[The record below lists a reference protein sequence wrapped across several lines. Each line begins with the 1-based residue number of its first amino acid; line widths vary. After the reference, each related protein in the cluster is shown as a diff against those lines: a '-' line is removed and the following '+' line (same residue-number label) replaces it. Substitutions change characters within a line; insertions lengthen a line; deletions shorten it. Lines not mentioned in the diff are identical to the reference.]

1 MDFFCYNNLVN
12 SPLNLVMKP
21 FISIL
26 ALVVLISAC
35 KKDRTCECTETK
47 TGTSKTNGAVSLVFL
62 GFNQPLADTSFS
74 NPVNEV
80 RNYNRSYTKV
90 TKRQAKSTCVSYSE
104 PYKERTLTAVPASSF
119 QLSVEVL
126 NEGTVKYDCKLK

>member
-1 MDFFCYNNLVN
+1 M
-12 SPLNLVMKP
+12 
-21 FISIL
+21 
-26 ALVVLISAC
+26 ALLFVFSAC

-47 TGTSKTNGAVSLVFL
+47 TGTSSTNGAVSLVFF

-74 NPVNEV
+74 NPVNNT

-90 TKRQAKSTCVSYSE
+90 TKRQAKSNCISYSE

-119 QLSVEVL
+119 QLSVEVI
-126 NEGTVKYDCKLK
+126 NEGTIKYDCKLK

>member
-1 MDFFCYNNLVN
+1 
-12 SPLNLVMKP
+12 MKKY
-21 FISIL
+21 ISVIALFIL
-26 ALVVLISAC
+26 ASAC

-47 TGTSKTNGAVSLVFL
+47 TGTSYTNGAVGLVFF

-74 NPVNEV
+74 TSVNEL
-80 RNYNRSYTKV
+80 RTYNRGYTKV

-119 QLSVEVL
+119 QLSVEVI
-126 NEGTVKYDCKLK
+126 NEGIVKYDCKLK